1 MKSILV
7 VALSCLGITLG
18 AAQNAA
24 PNASTQNS
32 VSAVDSLKQSR
43 EFYSN
48 HHLVVVGTAPISF
61 KLDRYPEN
69 GPERI
74 QNDVGTYARQH
85 DRPWDYLPDKMRT
98 GLPLDYAERNR
109 YVMTFAFS
117 KGWGHGGK
125 PVDTKTAKQLDSLIK
140 LIDAALNFT
149 PSNER
154 LIKQPGAGDY
164 RAEWIFEIPSSDS
177 TVRLTFRKS
186 LESKDQP
193 LLREFSG
200 PITLEGGKGSAT
212 KVDFGFG
219 YMMRA
224 DPEHEMSEF
233 AWEEMQR
240 GG

>member
-24 PNASTQNS
+24 PSASTQNS
-32 VSAVDSLKQSR
+32 PSAADSLKQSR
-43 EFYSN
+43 GFYSN
-48 HHLVVVGTAPISF
+48 HHLVVVGSPPASF
-61 KLDRYPEN
+61 KFDRYPSN

-74 QNDVGTYARQH
+74 QNDAGTYTRQH
-85 DRPWDYLPDKMRT
+85 GQAWDFGPDQMRR

-109 YVMTFAFS
+109 YVMTFGFS
-117 KGWGHGGK
+117 KSWGHGGK
-125 PVDTKTAKQLDSLIK
+125 PADPKTAQQLDSLIK
-140 LIDAALNFT
+140 LIDAALNFAPANEKLIRSET
-149 PSNER
+149 PYHS
-154 LIKQPGAGDY
+154 P
-164 RAEWIFEIPSSDS
+164 EWVFEIPSGDGAI
-177 TVRLTFRKS
+177 RLTFRKS
-186 LESKDQP
+186 RESKDLP

-200 PITLEGGKGSAT
+200 PITLESGKGSAT

-219 YMMRA
+219 YMMRT

>member
-7 VALSCLGITLG
+7 IALSCLGITFG
-18 AAQNAA
+18 AAQSAA
-24 PNASTQNS
+24 PSTSNS

-61 KLDRYPEN
+61 KFDRYPNN

-74 QNDVGTYARQH
+74 QNNQGTSTRQ
-85 DRPWDYLPDKMRT
+85 DGQAWDHSLDPMRT

-117 KGWGHGGK
+117 KDWGHGPK
-125 PVDTKTAKQLDSLIK
+125 LVDTKTAQQLNSLIK
-140 LIDAALNFT
+140 LIDATLNFT

-154 LIKQPGAGDY
+154 LIQSETTYHRP
-164 RAEWIFEIPSSDS
+164 EWIFEIPSSDG

-186 LESKDQP
+186 LESKDLP

-200 PITLEGGKGSAT
+200 PITLEDGKGSAT

-224 DPEHEMSEF
+224 DSEHEMSEF
-233 AWEEMQR
+233 GWEEAQR

>member
-7 VALSCLGITLG
+7 VALFCLGITLG

-24 PNASTQNS
+24 PNASNS
-32 VSAVDSLKQSR
+32 VSASDSLKQSR

-61 KLDRYPEN
+61 KLDRYPAN

-74 QNDVGTYARQH
+74 QNNVGTYTRQH
-85 DRPWDYLPDKMRT
+85 ARPWDYLPDKMRT

-109 YVMTFAFS
+109 YVMTFALS
-117 KGWGHGGK
+117 KEWGHGGK
-125 PVDTKTAKQLDSLIK
+125 PVDPKTAKQLDFLIK
-140 LIDAALNFT
+140 LVDAALNFA
-149 PSNER
+149 PANER
-154 LIKQPGAGDY
+154 LVQSETTYHSP
-164 RAEWIFEIPSSDS
+164 EWIFEIPSGET

-186 LESKDQP
+186 RESKDLP

-200 PITLEGGKGSAT
+200 PLTLEDGKV

>member
-7 VALSCLGITLG
+7 VGISCLGITLG
-18 AAQNAA
+18 VAQNAA
-24 PNASTQNS
+24 PNASNS
-32 VSAVDSLKQSR
+32 VSASDSLKQSR

-61 KLDRYPEN
+61 KFDRYPNN

-74 QNDVGTYARQH
+74 QNNQGTSTRQH
-85 DRPWDYLPDKMRT
+85 GQAWDHSLDPMRT

-109 YVMTFAFS
+109 YVMTFGFS
-117 KGWGHGGK
+117 KEWGHGPKLGD
-125 PVDTKTAKQLDSLIK
+125 PKTAQQLNSLIK

-154 LIKQPGAGDY
+154 LIQSETTYHSP
-164 RAEWIFEIPSSDS
+164 EWIFEIPSGDS

-186 LESKDQP
+186 RESKDLP

-200 PITLEGGKGSAT
+200 PITLEGGKV

>member
-18 AAQNAA
+18 VAQNAA

-32 VSAVDSLKQSR
+32 VSAPDSLKQSR

-48 HHLVVVGTAPISF
+48 HHLVVVGTAPASF
-61 KLDRYPEN
+61 KFDRYPNN

-74 QNDVGTYARQH
+74 QNNQGTSTRQH
-85 DRPWDYLPDKMRT
+85 GQAWDHSLDPMRT

-109 YVMTFAFS
+109 YVMTFGFS
-117 KGWGHGGK
+117 KEWGHGPK
-125 PVDTKTAKQLDSLIK
+125 LVDAKIAKQLDSLIK
-140 LIDAALNFT
+140 LIDAALNFA
-149 PSNER
+149 PANER
-154 LIKQPGAGDY
+154 LIQSETTYHSP
-164 RAEWIFEIPSSDS
+164 EWIFEIPSSDG

-186 LESKDQP
+186 RESKDLP

-200 PITLEGGKGSAT
+200 PLTLEGGNGSAT

-224 DPEHEMSEF
+224 DPEHEMSEY

>member
-7 VALSCLGITLG
+7 VALSCLGVTFG
-18 AAQNAA
+18 AAQNAV
-24 PNASTQNS
+24 PSASTQNS
-32 VSAVDSLKQSR
+32 VSASDSLKQSR

-48 HHLVVVGTAPISF
+48 HHLVVVGAAPISF
-61 KLDRYPEN
+61 KLDRYPAD

-74 QNDVGTYARQH
+74 QNDVGTYTRQH

-117 KGWGHGGK
+117 KEWGHGGK

-164 RAEWIFEIPSSDS
+164 RAEWVFEIPSGDS
-177 TVRLTFRKS
+177 RVHLTFRKS

-212 KVDFGFG
+212 KVHFGFG

>member
-7 VALSCLGITLG
+7 IALFCLGITLG
-18 AAQNAA
+18 AAQNTA

-48 HHLVVVGTAPISF
+48 HHLVVVGTAPASF
-61 KLDRYPEN
+61 KFDRYPNN

-74 QNDVGTYARQH
+74 QNNQGTSARQH
-85 DRPWDYLPDKMRT
+85 DQAWDHSLDPMRT

-117 KGWGHGGK
+117 KEWGHGRK

-154 LIKQPGAGDY
+154 LIKQPGAGDH

>member
-1 MKSILV
+1 MKIILIG
-7 VALSCLGITLG
+7 ALSCVAISLVT
-18 AAQNAA
+18 AQNAT
-24 PNASTQNS
+24 PSASTQSS
-32 VSAVDSLKQSR
+32 VSATDSLKQSR

-48 HHLVVVGTAPISF
+48 HHLVVVGTAPIPF
-61 KLDRYPEN
+61 KLDRYPNN

-74 QNDVGTYARQH
+74 QNDVGTYTRQH
-85 DRPWDYLPDKMRT
+85 GRAWDFSPDKMRT

-109 YVMTFAFS
+109 YAMTFAFS
-117 KGWGHGGK
+117 KEWGHGGK
-125 PVDTKTAKQLDSLIK
+125 PVDPKTAKQLDSLVN
-140 LIDAALNFT
+140 LIDAALNFKL
-149 PSNER
+149 SNER
-154 LIKQPGAGDY
+154 LIQSETTYHSP
-164 RAEWIFEIPSSDS
+164 EWIFEMPSGDS

-186 LESKDQP
+186 RESKDLP

-200 PITLEGGKGSAT
+200 PVSAEGGKGSAT

-224 DPEHEMSEF
+224 DPEHEVSEF

>member
-24 PNASTQNS
+24 PNAPNS
-32 VSAVDSLKQSR
+32 VSASDSLRQSR

-61 KLDRYPEN
+61 KLDRYQAN
-69 GPERI
+69 GPERV
-74 QNDVGTYARQH
+74 QNDVGTYTRQH
-85 DRPWDYLPDKMRT
+85 GQAWDSSADKMRT

-109 YVMTFAFS
+109 YIMTFGFS

-125 PVDTKTAKQLDSLIK
+125 SVDTKTAKQLDSLIK

-154 LIKQPGAGDY
+154 LIKQPGAGDH

-186 LESKDQP
+186 LESKDLP